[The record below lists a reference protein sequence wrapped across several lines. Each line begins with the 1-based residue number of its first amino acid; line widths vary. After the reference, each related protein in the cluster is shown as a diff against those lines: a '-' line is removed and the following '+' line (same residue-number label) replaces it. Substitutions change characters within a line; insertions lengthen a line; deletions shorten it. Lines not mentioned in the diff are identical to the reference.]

1 MEEKPTKERKKKKPV
16 ISRAKDPN
24 RKGRLKQG
32 LYPVTAAVIL
42 IAAYFIMDMY
52 LLGVSEEVE
61 TKTQALCLAGVLSVF
76 YLFYVHQKLFR
87 RKKQKGNDLPGFIA
101 DKYQNLY
108 VILGFL
114 VLTGLSAVLFFGY
127 GTITTD
133 WFPKLGDE
141 YYQSQILLLVLMA
154 PVMEELSFRYLL
166 YDRWAKP
173 RFGTVKAV
181 LLTGFLFVIC
191 HPVGNINAMI
201 LYWIP
206 TLAFYLVY
214 DSFGLY
220 GSIVAH
226 MIYNFV
232 AL

>member
-1 MEEKPTKERKKKKPV
+1 MEEKLTKERRKKKPV
-16 ISRAKDPN
+16 VSRAKDPN
-24 RKGRLKQG
+24 RKERLKKG

-52 LLGVSEEVE
+52 LLGVSEEVD
-61 TKTQALCLAGVLSVF
+61 TKTQAFCLAGVLSVF
-76 YLFYVHQKLFR
+76 YLFYVHQKLFG
-87 RKKQKGNDLPGFIA
+87 RKKQKGNDLPGFVA
-101 DKYQNLY
+101 DNYQNLY

-114 VLTGLSAVLFFGY
+114 VLIGLSTALFFGY
-127 GTITTD
+127 EAITTD
-133 WFPKLGDE
+133 WFPRLGDE

-191 HPVGNINAMI
+191 HPVGNSNAMI

-226 MIYNFV
+226 ILYNFV

>member
-1 MEEKPTKERKKKKPV
+1 
-16 ISRAKDPN
+16 
-24 RKGRLKQG
+24 
-32 LYPVTAAVIL
+32 
-42 IAAYFIMDMY
+42 
-52 LLGVSEEVE
+52 
-61 TKTQALCLAGVLSVF
+61 
-76 YLFYVHQKLFR
+76 
-87 RKKQKGNDLPGFIA
+87 
-101 DKYQNLY
+101 
-108 VILGFL
+108 
-114 VLTGLSAVLFFGY
+114 
-127 GTITTD
+127 
-133 WFPKLGDE
+133 
-141 YYQSQILLLVLMA
+141 MA